1 VSTHTQ
7 APAGNDAAP
16 FEGWPLVLRD
26 SVKEVFSLMV
36 GTEIIVPD
44 QADPAVVTEVTG
56 MVGLAGEL
64 CGVLSLRCGKGC
76 ASKIASRMLDVPIT
90 EAASNMADAIGEI
103 CNMVA
108 GNFKAKL
115 HGMQDKC
122 MLSVPT
128 IITGG
133 DYQLFSV
140 AVGDRIELPFLFD
153 GEAVW
158 IALEIRS

>member
-1 VSTHTQ
+1 MSTHTQ
-7 APAGNDAAP
+7 SPGGYNSAP
-16 FEGWPLVLRD
+16 FEVWPAILRD
-26 SVKEVFSLMV
+26 SVKEVFSMMV
-36 GTEIIVPD
+36 GAEIVLPD
-44 QADPAVVTEVTG
+44 QADPPVVTEVTG

-64 CGVLSLRCGKGC
+64 CGVLSLRCGRHCAAKV
-76 ASKIASRMLDVPIT
+76 ASKMLRVPIT
-90 EAASNMADAIGEI
+90 EAASHMNDAIGEI

-115 HGMQDKC
+115 HGIQDKC

-140 AVGDRIELPFLFD
+140 AVGDRMELLFLFD
-153 GEAVW
+153 GEPVW
-158 IALEIRS
+158 IGLEIRN

>member
-1 VSTHTQ
+1 MSARTQ
-7 APAGNDAAP
+7 SPAGNNSTP
-16 FEGWPLVLRD
+16 SESWPLVLRD
-26 SVKEVFSLMV
+26 SVKEVFSMMV
-36 GTEIIVPD
+36 GSEVMVPD
-44 QADPAVVTEVTG
+44 QGDPAVVTEVTG

-64 CGVLSLRCGKGC
+64 CGVLSLRCSKGC
-76 ASKIASRMLDVPIT
+76 ASKIASRMLGVSIA
-90 EAASNMADAIGEI
+90 EAASHMSDAIGEI

-115 HGMQDKC
+115 DGMQDKC

-128 IITGG
+128 IIMGG

-158 IALEIRS
+158 IGLEVRS

>member
-1 VSTHTQ
+1 
-7 APAGNDAAP
+7 
-16 FEGWPLVLRD
+16 
-26 SVKEVFSLMV
+26 
-36 GTEIIVPD
+36 
-44 QADPAVVTEVTG
+44 
-56 MVGLAGEL
+56 MVGLAGEI

-76 ASKIASRMLDVPIT
+76 ATKIASKMLGVPIT
-90 EAASNMADAIGEI
+90 EAASHMSDAIGEI

-115 HGMQDKC
+115 NGMQDKC

-133 DYQLFSV
+133 DYQLLSV

-158 IALEIRS
+158 IGLEVRS

>member
-1 VSTHTQ
+1 VSTPTQ
-7 APAGNDAAP
+7 SPADNNSAP
-16 FEGWPLVLRD
+16 FESWPLALRE
-26 SVKEVFSLMV
+26 SVNEVFSMMV
-36 GTEIIVPD
+36 GAEIMVPD
-44 QADPAVVTEVTG
+44 QADPPVVTEVTG
-56 MVGLAGEL
+56 MVGLAGEI

-76 ASKIASRMLDVPIT
+76 ATKIASKMLGVPIT
-90 EAASNMADAIGEI
+90 EAASHMSDAIGEI

-115 HGMQDKC
+115 NGMQDKC

-133 DYQLFSV
+133 DYQLLSV

-158 IALEIRS
+158 IGLEVRS

>member
-1 VSTHTQ
+1 MSTDAQ
-7 APAGNDAAP
+7 SPALNNPAP
-16 FEGWPLVLRD
+16 FDGWPLILQD
-26 SVKEVFSLMV
+26 SVKEVFSMMV
-36 GTEIIVPD
+36 GAEILVPET
-44 QADPAVVTEVTG
+44 DPSVVTEVTG

-64 CGVLSLRCGKGC
+64 CGVLSLRCGKSC
-76 ASKIASRMLDVPIT
+76 AAKIASKMLGVPIAD
-90 EAASNMADAIGEI
+90 AASHLSDAIGEI

-158 IALEIRS
+158 IGLEVRS

>member
-1 VSTHTQ
+1 
-7 APAGNDAAP
+7 
-16 FEGWPLVLRD
+16 
-26 SVKEVFSLMV
+26 MV
-36 GTEIIVPD
+36 GAEIMVPD
-44 QADPAVVTEVTG
+44 HADPPVVTEVTG

-64 CGVLSLRCGKGC
+64 CGVLSLRCGNGC
-76 ASKIASRMLDVPIT
+76 ATKIASRMLGVPIS
-90 EAASNMADAIGEI
+90 EAASHMSDAIGEI

-115 HGMQDKC
+115 NGMQDKC

-140 AVGDRIELPFLFD
+140 AVADRIELPFLFD
-153 GEAVW
+153 GDAVW
-158 IALEIRS
+158 IGLEIRA

>member
-1 VSTHTQ
+1 M
-7 APAGNDAAP
+7 
-16 FEGWPLVLRD
+16 
-26 SVKEVFSLMV
+26 MV
-36 GTEIIVPD
+36 GAEILVPE
-44 QADPAVVTEVTG
+44 QDPPVVTEVTG

-76 ASKIASRMLDVPIT
+76 AAKIASRMLGVPIA
-90 EAASNMADAIGEI
+90 EAASHLSDAIGEI
-103 CNMVA
+103 CNMAA

-115 HGMQDKC
+115 HGMEDKC

-153 GEAVW
+153 GESVW
-158 IALEIRS
+158 IALEVRS